1 MVLPFASPPPIP
13 FPWVG
18 QPEGH
23 LYFSPPG
30 QCLSKCWSEPSDVR
44 RPLGNQGL
52 CQPDVWLIRCAL
64 RTRYVQLLSGFVDTA
79 GGFAG
84 LVLPLSK
91 CLVNRDSESDRVFLG
106 EGISFIDRESLS
118 WAKLG
123 HPCRVLSFES
133 RARGYEADGNLL
145 MSGCR

>member
-1 MVLPFASPPPIP
+1 MVLPFASPSP
-13 FPWVG
+13 FSLGFPE
-18 QPEGH
+18 PEGH
-23 LYFSPPG
+23 LYFTPPG
-30 QCLSKCWSEPSDVR
+30 QCSSECWSNLSDVR

-52 CQPDVWLIRCAL
+52 CQPVVLLIRCAL
-64 RTRYVQLLSGFVDTA
+64 RMRYVQLLSGFVGTS

-91 CLVNRDSESDRVFLG
+91 CLVNRDSESDWVFLG
-106 EGISFIDRESLS
+106 EGISFVDRESLS

-123 HPCRVLSFES
+123 HPCRVLSFKI
-133 RARGYEADGNLL
+133 RARGYVVDGNLL